1 MACVD
6 PSMPLDLMVYLGQS
20 DFWGMPMK
28 FCVSFPLVYHF
39 MGAIRHTVRRTLF
52 IPKKPRA
59 LTELPFVLCGTV
71 LGCDGGGAEQRAGG
85 LKQRGADGRRHGCER
100 RHHDVVSAV
109 C

>member
-52 IPKKPRA
+52 ILKKSSSDGTPFCAVQYWDVTAAGLNNARVASSSAA
-59 LTELPFVLCGTV
+59 LM
-71 LGCDGGGAEQRAGG
+71 GAAT
-85 LKQRGADGRRHGCER
+85 
-100 RHHDVVSAV
+100 VVSGAITML
-109 C
+109 

>member
-39 MGAIRHTVRRTLF
+39 MGAIRHTVRRS
-52 IPKKPRA
+52 P
-59 LTELPFVLCGTV
+59 LPAPQEAPSSDGTPFCFVYSIGM
-71 LGCDGGGAEQRAGG
+71 
-85 LKQRGADGRRHGCER
+85 
-100 RHHDVVSAV
+100 
-109 C
+109 

>member
-39 MGAIRHTVRRTLF
+39 MGAIRHTVRRTL
-52 IPKKPRA
+52 PAPQEA
-59 LTELPFVLCGTV
+59 PSSDGTPFCFVYSIGM
-71 LGCDGGGAEQRAGG
+71 
-85 LKQRGADGRRHGCER
+85 
-100 RHHDVVSAV
+100 
-109 C
+109 